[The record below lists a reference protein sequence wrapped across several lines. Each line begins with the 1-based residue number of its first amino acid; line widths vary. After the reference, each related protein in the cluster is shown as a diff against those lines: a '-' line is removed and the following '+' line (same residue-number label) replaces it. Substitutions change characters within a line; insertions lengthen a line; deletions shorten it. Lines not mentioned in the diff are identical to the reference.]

1 MENTFDFCENTFYT
15 EINTPVTNTEFFGR
29 EADESRTL
37 KEKMIVGYIPFMEFQ
52 NNDPDLVQN
61 ISKDII
67 ENGSYYT
74 ELYKNGS
81 RRSIHVANNGISFC
95 TSIDI
100 GEFNY
105 CESLYYDIYGN
116 KIKVKQVKNPLNG
129 ENQGSTSWGNAKLY
143 RSDPPKEKPTY
154 AEFTEEELFECV
166 NGLLTEI
173 STFPNLDKYLGE
185 KQFNF
190 EEQKNKIRD
199 VMNDKN
205 RTSSSS

>member
-1 MENTFDFCENTFYT
+1 MKNIIDFRENTFYT
-15 EINTPVTNTEFFGR
+15 QINTPVTTIKFFGR
-29 EADESRTL
+29 EADESRTP
-37 KEKMIVGYIPFMEFQ
+37 KEKMIVGYIPFMELQ
-52 NNDPDLVQN
+52 NNNPDLVQN

-74 ELYKNGS
+74 ELYENGS

-95 TSIDI
+95 TSINI
-100 GEFNY
+100 GGFNY
-105 CESLYYDIYGN
+105 FKSLYYDIYGN

-143 RSDPPKEKPTY
+143 RSDPPKKKPPY
-154 AEFTEEELFECV
+154 AEFTEEELLECV
-166 NGLLTEI
+166 NALLTEI

-185 KQFNF
+185 EINF
-190 EEQKNKIRD
+190 EELKNKILD
-199 VMNDKN
+199 VINKS